1 MEQNSQHRGLWRR
14 ADCAQKPA
22 EYLMSGSCKPDL
34 TTCPHILFVGS
45 AITLGCCW
53 RGCLVLSLHFCST
66 KLLSVLC
73 CHNSFLSRLVWPFLH
88 PRVGTCLLPC
98 SRVCLFS
105 ITLSSRLTFL
115 QKPLWTGFLVF
126 QLFPGSLTFSIDS
139 CTLEVALLVCMTVV
153 SSPPHTHKNE
163 TYMLGMRCGYLEHS
177 RFLMPF

>member
-1 MEQNSQHRGLWRR
+1 
-14 ADCAQKPA
+14 
-22 EYLMSGSCKPDL
+22 MSGSCKPDL

-66 KLLSVLC
+66 KLPSVLC

-105 ITLSSRLTFL
+105 ITLSSRVNLSTEAIVNWLLGVSAGLWVSYFL
-115 QKPLWTGFLVF
+115 HRLLHSGSGLACLHDCCVSPSTHTQK
-126 QLFPGSLTFSIDS
+126 
-139 CTLEVALLVCMTVV
+139 
-153 SSPPHTHKNE
+153 
-163 TYMLGMRCGYLEHS
+163 
-177 RFLMPF
+177 